1 MLQTVLAAP
10 AICTAPAAE
19 LAAPAL
25 GPAHALTAYEAAHT
39 LPNIP
44 PCFSRTKPCIPLN
57 TDVHAG
63 IVQKGTEA
71 QKKLTT
77 SP

>member
-25 GPAHALTAYEAAHT
+25 GAVHVLMAYEAAHT
-39 LPNIP
+39 PRSISCCFFQNIALYP
-44 PCFSRTKPCIPLN
+44 SQHGC
-57 TDVHAG
+57 VHRYCADG
-63 IVQKGTEA
+63 D
-71 QKKLTT
+71 
-77 SP
+77 